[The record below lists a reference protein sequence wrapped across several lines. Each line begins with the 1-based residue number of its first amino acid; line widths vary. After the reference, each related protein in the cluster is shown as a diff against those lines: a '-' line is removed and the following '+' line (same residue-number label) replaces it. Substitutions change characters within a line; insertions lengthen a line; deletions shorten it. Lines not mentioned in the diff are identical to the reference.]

1 MIFPQRLIN
10 LLKKFEFPFFP
21 PEFKTLHNS
30 SSLIFCLKNP
40 VYLKGIVTFTNKSH
54 VVCLY
59 CRDTLSLPNPL

>member
-40 VYLKGIVTFTNKSH
+40 VYFKGIVTFTNKSH

>member
-1 MIFPQRLIN
+1 MIFPERLIN

-40 VYLKGIVTFTNKSH
+40 VYLKRIVTFTNKSH

>member
-10 LLKKFEFPFFP
+10 LLKTFEFPFFL

-30 SSLIFCLKNP
+30 SSLTFCLKNP
-40 VYLKGIVTFTNKSH
+40 VYLKRIVTFTNKSH

>member
-1 MIFPQRLIN
+1 MIFPERLIN

-40 VYLKGIVTFTNKSH
+40 VL
-54 VVCLY
+54 
-59 CRDTLSLPNPL
+59 

>member
-1 MIFPQRLIN
+1 MILPERLIN

-30 SSLIFCLKNP
+30 SSLIVCLKNP
-40 VYLKGIVTFTNKSH
+40 VYLKRIVTFTNKSH